1 MTKDQLIYQVNQLS
15 PHGVE
20 ALLAWVATLAPN
32 EQQMVLVWAKEQQ
45 VVLQQLIDGA
55 TGALEQFGKDLTP

>member
-32 EQQMVLVWAKEQQ
+32 EQQMVLSWASEQQ
-45 VVLQQLIDGA
+45 MMLQQLIDGA
-55 TGALEQFGKDLTP
+55 TGVSEQLRKDLKP

>member
-32 EQQMVLVWAKEQQ
+32 EQQMVL
-45 VVLQQLIDGA
+45 QQLIDGA
-55 TGALEQFGKDLTP
+55 TDALQQIGKDLKP

>member
-32 EQQMVLVWAKEQQ
+32 ERQMVLVWAKEQQ

-55 TGALEQFGKDLTP
+55 TSALEQSGKDLKP

>member
-32 EQQMVLVWAKEQQ
+32 EQRMVLEWASEQQ
-45 VVLQQLIDGA
+45 MMLQQLIDGA
-55 TGALEQFGKDLTP
+55 TGALEQIDKDLKP